1 MSELPVTGADVGEP
15 HRLALEQGRLIFQ
28 RCSRCRHA
36 WLPPRPECPHCLH
49 DESDWE
55 QAQGHGIVVS
65 WVVYRRA
72 YHPSVSDR
80 VPYNVALVQLDEG
93 PRLLSNIVGLA
104 APEDVTDGM
113 AVSAVFERE
122 GGVPL
127 VRFVAA

>member
-1 MSELPVTGADVGEP
+1 MSEPPAAGDRVGER
-15 HRLALEQGRLIFQ
+15 HRLAMDQERLIFQ
-28 RCSRCRHA
+28 RCSRCEHA

-49 DESDWE
+49 DGFHWE
-55 QAQGHGIVVS
+55 QAQGRGIVVS

-72 YHPSVSDR
+72 YHPSMSDR
-80 VPYNVALVQLDEG
+80 VPYNVALVQLAEG
-93 PRLLSNIVGLA
+93 PRLLSNVVGLA

-113 AVSAVFERE
+113 EVRAVFARE

>member
-1 MSELPVTGADVGEP
+1 MSEPPVTGADAGVP
-15 HRLALEQGRLIFQ
+15 HRLAMEQGRLIFQ
-28 RCSRCRHA
+28 RCSRCAHA
-36 WLPPRPECPHCLH
+36 WLPPRSECPRCLH
-49 DESDWE
+49 DGFDWE
-55 QAQGHGIVVS
+55 QAQGDGLVVS

-72 YHPSVSDR
+72 YHPSVSER
-80 VPYNVALVQLDEG
+80 VPYNVALVELAEG